1 MLLRSA
7 MAKNGFQPERPC
19 GRRIRYTH
27 NTGSRIIAA
36 SATRSKTTVSGGN
49 SFSTTPLKK
58 NDPPHSTESTASR
71 DQSRASIRSSLA
83 VIAAHIIASG
93 QPLTRNTGTM
103 ATRFPRMRK
112 AMHRLLRPR
121 HDLDHFSF
129 VVIGRIGLRPVIG
142 LHRGAS
148 HQGNLG

>member
-19 GRRIRYTH
+19 ERRIRYTH

-58 NDPPHSTESTASR
+58 NDPPHSTESNASS
-71 DQSRASIRSSLA
+71 DQSRGSIRSSLGG
-83 VIAAHIIASG
+83 IFCGSH
-93 QPLTRNTGTM
+93 TM
-103 ATRFPRMRK
+103 KQTLNVGPALFPPDFRTQVRDGPIS
-112 AMHRLLRPR
+112 A
-121 HDLDHFSF
+121 
-129 VVIGRIGLRPVIG
+129 
-142 LHRGAS
+142 
-148 HQGNLG
+148 